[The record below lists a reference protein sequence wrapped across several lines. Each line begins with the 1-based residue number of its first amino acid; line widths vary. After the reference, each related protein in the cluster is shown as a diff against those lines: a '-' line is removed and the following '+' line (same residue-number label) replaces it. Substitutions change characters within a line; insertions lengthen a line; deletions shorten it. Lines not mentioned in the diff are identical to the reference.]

1 MQTRSDCQLRELSA
15 AECGELLASVN
26 RGQLATSWH
35 ALPAIVPVWIRR
47 DGDATTI
54 ASMLGREIPLLSG
67 MIVALEAG
75 PLGEGDEQAWA
86 VEVCGTLE
94 TTRDNAHV
102 LPQSA
107 SLAESVPF
115 HLTPDRLR
123 GWTLTACAS
132 DRKLRRSSKEKMN
145 TAGP

>member
-1 MQTRSDCQLRELSA
+1 MGRSTLGELEYIWDGCGMQTRSDCQLRELSA
-15 AECGELLASVN
+15 AECDERLASVD

-47 DGDATTI
+47 DGDAMTI

-75 PLGEGDEQAWA
+75 PLGEDDAQSWA

-94 TTRDNAHV
+94 TRRDSAQV
-102 LPQSA
+102 LPRSA
-107 SLAESVPF
+107 SLAQWILF
-115 HLTPDRLR
+115 QLTPDRLR
-123 GWTLTACAS
+123 GWTLN
-132 DRKLRRSSKEKMN
+132 M
-145 TAGP
+145 